1 MTLLWLWN
9 INDNTIVDL
18 GPSVMLKSLIYH
30 VILHPPIFFL
40 NDISKIKVISS
51 SIYIYRHICPCG
63 HLYKA
68 CHMYLK
74 ITFKLSCHWRLHI
87 NLTSFNRSH
96 VLKNHFACP
105 KGDLITQVWLHFFL
119 QIAILDLIQY
129 FQERLKMSIN
139 KCLSGNIAK

>member
-105 KGDLITQVWLHFFL
+105 KGDLITQVWLHFF
-119 QIAILDLIQY
+119 
-129 FQERLKMSIN
+129 FTNCNTWPHSIFSRTSEN
-139 KCLSGNIAK
+139 VH